1 MGYFAVKLILK
12 FLHTFKGFIKN
23 MLSNLMA
30 DMKEAMK
37 NKEKERLQAVRNM
50 IAAIKAKQIDSGK
63 TLSDEDAIK
72 LVQGMAKKLKD
83 SIVQYKN
90 GGRED
95 LAQNE
100 QNELNVVESYL
111 PKQLNV
117 DELREIVKETITES
131 GATSMADMKKVM
143 PLLMPKI
150 AGKGD
155 GKLASNIVREILQG

>member
-1 MGYFAVKLILK
+1 
-12 FLHTFKGFIKN
+12 

-50 IAAIKAKQIDSGK
+50 IASIKAKQIDSGE

-72 LVQGMAKKLKD
+72 LVQGMAKRLKD
-83 SIVQYKN
+83 SIEQYKN

-131 GATSMADMKKVM
+131 GASSMADMKKVM
-143 PLLMPKI
+143 PLLMSKI

>member
-1 MGYFAVKLILK
+1 
-12 FLHTFKGFIKN
+12 
-23 MLSNLMA
+23 MA

-50 IAAIKAKQIDSGK
+50 IAAIKAKQIDSGE

-72 LVQGMAKKLKD
+72 LVQGMAKRLKD
-83 SIVQYKN
+83 SIEQYKN

-131 GATSMADMKKVM
+131 GASSMADMKKVM
-143 PLLMPKI
+143 PLLMSKI